1 MSMTFR
7 VAIASVTLVSSICV
21 PPAFADDPPQ
31 ARGDRVAAWQ
41 MSVRA
46 LTPVTTTDPQH
57 IGVGVGVA
65 RTGTYRAAI
74 HFQPSERGGLGMIH
88 GALGLRV
95 FNRATWQLA
104 LDLEHTQVRASRRLF
119 VGTGWQLN
127 GHDRQQV
134 SLVTGTV
141 RLQEKRVWGLIRGVE
156 AGAGRMQVW
165 RLVSARAG
173 SNMLNSSPD
182 PILESGAPVGM
193 FGVLAERS
201 LMWGFAAEA
210 RVRVIGAGNSPG
222 GEVPFAHLIAQWDL
236 TRRIRGSAGSRRIEV
251 GLSGS
256 HATSPRA
263 VSYYQN
269 GLGLT
274 LRVAF

>member
-1 MSMTFR
+1 MA
-7 VAIASVTLVSSICV
+7 VASVTLVSSICV
-21 PPAFADDPPQ
+21 PSAFADDPPQ
-31 ARGDRVAAWQ
+31 ARGDRAPAWQ

-57 IGVGVGVA
+57 VGVA
-65 RTGTYRAAI
+65 VGVSRTGTYRAAI
-74 HFQPSERGGLGMIH
+74 LFQPSERGGLGMIH
-88 GALGLRV
+88 GALGLRL
-95 FNRATWQLA
+95 FDRAAWQLSV
-104 LDLEHTQVRASRRLF
+104 DLEHTQVRASRRLF

-141 RLQEKRVWGLIRGVE
+141 RWRERRVWGLIRGVE

-173 SNMLNSSPD
+173 SDLLNSSPD

-193 FGVLAERS
+193 FGILAERS

-222 GEVPFAHLIAQWDL
+222 GEVPFAHLTAHWDV
-236 TRRIRGSAGSRRIEV
+236 TRRIFGSAGSRRVEI

-269 GLGLT
+269 GLGLA
-274 LRVAF
+274 LRFAF